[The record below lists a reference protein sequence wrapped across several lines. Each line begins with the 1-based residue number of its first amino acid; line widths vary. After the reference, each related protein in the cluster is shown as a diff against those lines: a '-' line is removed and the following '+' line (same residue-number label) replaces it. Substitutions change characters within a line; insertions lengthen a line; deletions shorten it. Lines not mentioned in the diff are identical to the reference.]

1 MVSPQYELSYVYQ
14 KHSTVI
20 FFKMIKKSYIFNKF
34 TKEKCDCLAR
44 INFQIL
50 KSYNLLGL
58 STEFDKILKDQTN
71 FRQILI

>member
-1 MVSPQYELSYVYQ
+1 MASPQYELSYVHQ
-14 KHSTVI
+14 KHASVI

-34 TKEKCDCLAR
+34 SKEKYDLLAM
-44 INFQIL
+44 ISFQIL
-50 KSYNLLGL
+50 KSYNLLDL